1 MERIVEIYRAWCMK
15 QKRLELKGK
24 ASGDVAPVSGAPTR
38 LASRFRTPLSRCR
51 ASRIACHG
59 SHPYG

>member
-1 MERIVEIYRAWCMK
+1 MK

-38 LASRFRTPLSRCR
+38 LASWFRTHLSRCR